1 MNTVKVPFTFD
12 ETLYQKS
19 FDRIDGLQYVDP
31 ERDALSRMSD
41 DMERR
46 AVSALQLSKLR
57 IEKVR
62 KSKLDT
68 PREALKYVVT
78 PVLTTLLKRELN
90 LCHNARCGQDF
101 PTSVRIETQLP
112 YDQLSDRPVPLSAAG
127 SVAAPRE
134 YAGAFTGLN
143 PASCVVAFLEAKD
156 FIMQHPVDG
165 NVCVSC
171 LGNNPNNPNCRF
183 Q

>member
-1 MNTVKVPFTFD
+1 MLADT
-12 ETLYQKS
+12 ET
-19 FDRIDGLQYVDP
+19 
-31 ERDALSRMSD
+31 
-41 DMERR
+41 
-46 AVSALQLSKLR
+46 
-57 IEKVR
+57 
-62 KSKLDT
+62 
-68 PREALKYVVT
+68 
-78 PVLTTLLKRELN
+78 N
-90 LCHNARCGQDF
+90 LCRNARCGLEF
-101 PTSVRIETQLP
+101 PTSIRIETQLP